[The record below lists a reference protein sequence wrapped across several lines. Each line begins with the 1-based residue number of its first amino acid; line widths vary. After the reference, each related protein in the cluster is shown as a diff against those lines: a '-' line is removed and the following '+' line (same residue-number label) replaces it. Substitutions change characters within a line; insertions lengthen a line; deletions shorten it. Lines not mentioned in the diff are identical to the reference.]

1 MKTSAIPAVRVPPEL
16 RQAAEDLLQAGETL
30 SSFVEEAVRRNVEFR
45 LAQAAFIERG
55 LASDQAARK
64 SGRYVTSAVM
74 LGKLS
79 RRLEKV
85 RKVRGRT
92 A

>member
-1 MKTSAIPAVRVPPEL
+1 MKTSAIPAVRVSPEL

-30 SSFVEEAVRRNVEFR
+30 SAFVEEAIRRNIEFR
-45 LAQAAFIERG
+45 QAQHAFIARG
-55 LASDQAARK
+55 LASGERARRSGKYVSAAK
-64 SGRYVTSAVM
+64 V

-79 RRLEKV
+79 RRIEKA
-85 RKVRGRT
+85 RRAGSLG